1 MTKCRRL
8 YVKVSR
14 LDVIRKLCV
23 REYGAVRPTAQ
34 QQLAVIKKYGLN
46 LYTEDGKRRSREVI
60 GKHIAK
66 VIKSL

>member
-1 MTKCRRL
+1 MKI
-8 YVKVSR
+8 SR
-14 LDVIRKLCV
+14 MGVIRQLV
-23 REYGAVRPTAQ
+23 RKEYGAVRPTADKIN
-34 QQLAVIKKYGLN
+34 AVIKKYGLN

>member
-1 MTKCRRL
+1 M
-8 YVKVSR
+8 KVSR
-14 LDVIRKLCV
+14 IEVIRRLCKK
-23 REYGAVRPTAQ
+23 EYGAVRPTADKIN
-34 QQLAVIKKYGLN
+34 AVIKKYGLN

>member
-1 MTKCRRL
+1 M
-8 YVKVSR
+8 KVSR
-14 LDVIRKLCV
+14 IEVIRRLCK
-23 REYGAVRPTAQ
+23 REYGAVRPTADKIN
-34 QQLAVIKKYGLN
+34 AVIKKYGLN

>member
-1 MTKCRRL
+1 M
-8 YVKVSR
+8 KVSR
-14 LDVIRKLCV
+14 IEVIRRLCKK
-23 REYGAVRPTAQ
+23 EYGAVRPTAK
-34 QQLAVIKKYGLN
+34 QQLEVIKKYGLN

>member
-1 MTKCRRL
+1 M
-8 YVKVSR
+8 KVSR
-14 LDVIRKLCV
+14 IEVIRRLCKK
-23 REYGAVRPTAQ
+23 EYGAVRPTASQ
-34 QQLAVIKKYGLN
+34 QFAVIKKYGLN

>member
-1 MTKCRRL
+1 MNVSRIEVLRRL
-8 YVKVSR
+8 C
-14 LDVIRKLCV
+14 RK
-23 REYGAVRPTAQ
+23 EYGAVRPTADKIN
-34 QQLAVIKKYGLN
+34 AVIKKYGLN

>member
-46 LYTEDGKRRSREVI
+46 LYTEDGKRRSKEVI
-60 GKHIAK
+60 AKHIAK
-66 VIKSL
+66 VIESI

>member
-23 REYGAVRPTAQ
+23 KEYGAVRPTAQ

-46 LYTEDGKRRSREVI
+46 LYTEDGKRRSKEVI
-60 GKHIAK
+60 AKHIAK
-66 VIKSL
+66 VIESI

>member
-1 MTKCRRL
+1 M
-8 YVKVSR
+8 KVSR
-14 LDVIRKLCV
+14 SDVIRRLC
-23 REYGAVRPTAQ
+23 RKEYGAVRPTADKIN
-34 QQLAVIKKYGLN
+34 AVIKKYGLN

>member
-1 MTKCRRL
+1 M
-8 YVKVSR
+8 KVSR
-14 LDVIRKLCV
+14 IEVIRRLC
-23 REYGAVRPTAQ
+23 RKEYGAVRPTADKIN
-34 QQLAVIKKYGLN
+34 AVIKKYGLN

>member
-1 MTKCRRL
+1 M
-8 YVKVSR
+8 KVSR
-14 LDVIRKLCV
+14 IEVIRRLCKK
-23 REYGAVRPTAQ
+23 EYGAIRPTADKIN
-34 QQLAVIKKYGLN
+34 AVIKKYGLN